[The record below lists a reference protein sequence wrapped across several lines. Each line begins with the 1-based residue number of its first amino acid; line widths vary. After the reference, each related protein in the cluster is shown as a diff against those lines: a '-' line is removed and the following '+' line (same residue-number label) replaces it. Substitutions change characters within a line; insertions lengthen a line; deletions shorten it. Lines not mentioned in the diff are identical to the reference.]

1 MMHIHKPWKMLVLIG
16 VVLFAMISPCLP
28 LKLKCNILGET
39 LAFIQTLMAQSGSS
53 VTNVTHL
60 STSNVPLLVLKKL
73 KIAFAISVLFVL
85 FFVAESFEIEFKCV
99 LLLSFICPFYC
110 LLIFHYFLVSFSFKM
125 VQPARFPKDNEDER
139 GKREA
144 SSHKGKQLNQWPP
157 GIYLVSSI
165 LI

>member
-28 LKLKCNILGET
+28 WKLKCNILGET

-73 KIAFAISVLFVL
+73 KIAFAISALFVL
-85 FFVAESFEIEFKCV
+85 FFVAESFEIMFKCV
-99 LLLSFICPFYC
+99 LLLYLICPFYC
-110 LLIFHYFLVSFSFKM
+110 ILISHFLVSFSFKM
-125 VQPARFPKDNEDER
+125 VKPAKFPKDNEEER
-139 GKREA
+139 GKKEG

-157 GIYLVSSI
+157 GIYFVSAI